1 MTIKRTHIYGQPKDL
16 DYHLPWQWRSPSK
29 LTRILSTKP
38 FLYSYTLYVC
48 RWRLLLGPQL
58 ESGRA
63 RVLILYKLGNTLILN
78 KNTIVKTLSFLH
90 VSILVFIQENTYL
103 SRKKNILVKQQ
114 WFELSQNNACFIC
127 IIFRLLPLNKF
138 SYWLLYAFTTEMLPI
153 AAYITRYHDSFN
165 HISLTHKQR
174 HILIYL
180 HFVPTKSTGFN
191 FLICGMKI
199 DKLYSRKEKFMR
211 LFYN

>member
-1 MTIKRTHIYGQPKDL
+1 MYIIFENKNQHFPPFFTFYWKNKWQSSVHISTANKKDL

-63 RVLILYKLGNTLILN
+63 RVLILYKLGNILILN

-103 SRKKNILVKQQ
+103 SRKKNHSCQTTMIWTQSKQCM
-114 WFELSQNNACFIC
+114 F
-127 IIFRLLPLNKF
+127 
-138 SYWLLYAFTTEMLPI
+138 YLYYF
-153 AAYITRYHDSFN
+153 
-165 HISLTHKQR
+165 
-174 HILIYL
+174 
-180 HFVPTKSTGFN
+180 
-191 FLICGMKI
+191 
-199 DKLYSRKEKFMR
+199 
-211 LFYN
+211 